1 VRSTLRAVPDEATSD
16 RSTEYYDR
24 LYGSFSEQLYAAI
37 RGEAFGEDIGQ
48 NSWLTADEHRQ
59 FCEWLSLDASHHVLE
74 IASGSGGPALFM
86 ARTTGC
92 RVTGV
97 DIHEAGVAA
106 GEAAAADAGL
116 ADRVRFIH
124 HDAQEPLPWPDE
136 SFDCVVCIDSINHFF
151 ARSAVFAE
159 WHRVLRADGRMLF
172 TDPVTVTGL
181 VRRDEMQARSAGMG
195 EFVFASADVDRRL
208 VAEAGFELDRVD
220 DLSDGIARVAATWR
234 DARERH
240 RLDLQKLEGA
250 DAFHRL
256 QQTLDVASSLA
267 REKRVSRIAYLARR
281 P

>member
-1 VRSTLRAVPDEATSD
+1 
-16 RSTEYYDR
+16 
-24 LYGSFSEQLYAAI
+24 
-37 RGEAFGEDIGQ
+37 
-48 NSWLTADEHRQ
+48 
-59 FCEWLSLDASHHVLE
+59 
-74 IASGSGGPALFM
+74 
-86 ARTTGC
+86 
-92 RVTGV
+92 
-97 DIHEAGVAA
+97 
-106 GEAAAADAGL
+106 
-116 ADRVRFIH
+116 
-124 HDAQEPLPWPDE
+124 
-136 SFDCVVCIDSINHFF
+136 
-151 ARSAVFAE
+151 
-159 WHRVLRADGRMLF
+159 
-172 TDPVTVTGL
+172 
-181 VRRDEMQARSAGMG
+181 MQARSAGMG